1 MKHRNA
7 SFAGKRF
14 SSTSGNDFLFAFMS
28 SNSHIY
34 MPAYKL
40 CSSKLKDLFFIFCLC
55 VVMLGADGGGEVD
68 FQLPTPS

>member
-14 SSTSGNDFLFAFMS
+14 SSTSGNDFLFALMS
-28 SNSHIY
+28 SNSHI
-34 MPAYKL
+34 YKL
-40 CSSKLKDLFFIFCLC
+40 CSSKLKDLFYIFCLR
-55 VVMLGADGGGEVD
+55 VVMLDADGGGEVD